1 MKATTL
7 LLFLTF
13 LSGTSALFG
22 QGTILF
28 NNRIISGGSTGG
40 YATVVAPI
48 FGIDEA
54 NPNQFKQG
62 NPSASWN
69 GTNGPMPVPLGT
81 QTYNGIPL
89 HGTGYTAQLW
99 AANSQKPDIELAPIA
114 TTTFRTITTV

>member
-22 QGTILF
+22 QGTIFF
-28 NNRIISGGSTGG
+28 NNRGTTPGTDGR
-40 YATVVAPI
+40 APVVAPI

-54 NPNQFKQG
+54 NPNLSKQG

-69 GTNGPMPVPLGT
+69 GTSGPTPVPLGT
-81 QTYNGIPL
+81 QTYGGTPL

-99 AANSQKPDIELAPIA
+99 AA
-114 TTTFRTITTV
+114 